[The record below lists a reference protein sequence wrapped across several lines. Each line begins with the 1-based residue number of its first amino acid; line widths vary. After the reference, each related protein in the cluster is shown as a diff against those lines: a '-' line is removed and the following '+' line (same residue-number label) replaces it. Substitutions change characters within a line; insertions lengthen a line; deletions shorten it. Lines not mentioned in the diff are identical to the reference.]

1 MEIFMDDHKYEPS
14 PTRVVGRR
22 TEQPITFD
30 ASSELFRQGI
40 RFNDEMNRMT
50 PGGHIGIPKGV
61 IHFKSHEEQNVYD
74 LECVAKNMARIALG
88 NK

>member
-1 MEIFMDDHKYEPS
+1 MDYPKYEPS

-22 TEQPITFD
+22 TEQPITFN

-61 IHFKSHEEQNVYD
+61 SHFKNHEEQNLYD
-74 LECVAKNMARIALG
+74 LDCIAKNMARIALK